1 MGADCFEEKTSA
13 AALVDFTGRAEY
25 LSLAGEVIRRVPEAA
40 DETQALALLIEAT
53 QRLGADASAF
63 VSFIRDDVSHES
75 YRFLLAC
82 DPTWCLEYER
92 RSWYANDPW
101 LAYAVCHSEPTR
113 ASEIPVTSRQQREA
127 VELAAQYGFRSAA
140 IIPAPSSGGLSRLG
154 VLCLGSETSGFY
166 EGDGFTVLKLAA
178 RPLAMELHE
187 WWIARIRAELIAT
200 TRITEEDVRLL
211 RLERQGRSTKHIAAE
226 LDMSKS
232 AVDSRFQR
240 LNAKLGVPN
249 RRTAAA
255 LAAEYGLI

>member
-1 MGADCFEEKTSA
+1 MAADCFAEKASVT
-13 AALVDFTGRAEY
+13 ALVDFTGRADY
-25 LSLAGEVIRRVPEAA
+25 LSVAGDVIRRVPEAV
-40 DETQALALLIEAT
+40 DETQALALLCEAT
-53 QRLGADASAF
+53 DRLGADASAF

-92 RSWYANDPW
+92 RCWYANDPW
-101 LAYAVCHSEPTR
+101 LAYALRHSEPAR
-113 ASEIPVTSRQQREA
+113 ASEIPITSRQQRDA
-127 VELAAQYGFRSAA
+127 VELAMQYGFQSAA

-154 VLCLGSETSGFY
+154 VLCLGSATAGFY
-166 EGDGFTVLKLAA
+166 EGDGFTIFKLAA

-187 WWIARIRAELIAT
+187 WWIARIRAELVAT
-200 TRITEEDVRLL
+200 TRVTAEDVLLL

-226 LDMSKS
+226 LDMSTS

-240 LNAKLGVPN
+240 LNVKLGVPN
-249 RRTAAA
+249 RRSAAA